1 MTKAERGMKR
11 VCSGCGAKF
20 YDLNKDPIVCPVCE
34 TVFTAK
40 ETTRAKPVA
49 AAEKP
54 SKEVDTDQVEEVE
67 DSAGPEIVSLSDVA
81 DEEDTDDDVDLDD
94 ADIDLGDDDAEIPDD
109 DDGDAFLEDDEE
121 EGSDVTSIIPGSVKS
136 EGEEP

>member
-20 YDLNKDPIVCPVCE
+20 YDLNKHPIVCPICE
-34 TVFTAK
+34 TVFVTK
-40 ETTRAKPVA
+40 ETVRAKPVAA

-54 SKEVDTDQVEEVE
+54 SKEAETPEADE
-67 DSAGPEIVSLSDVA
+67 DDSGPEIVSLSEVEDQ
-81 DEEDTDDDVDLDD
+81 EDTDDDVDIDD

-109 DDGDAFLEDDEE
+109 DDDDAFLEDDEE
-121 EGSDVTSIIPGSVKS
+121 EGSDVTDIIPGSVKS